1 MTPVGTSSSPRL
13 LALHTLRLRGVA
25 EAEEIAEYMG
35 ADLEAIRAELARL
48 ESEDLVRYRRGRIGG
63 YAHTPEGRATGER
76 LLAEEL
82 DEHGLRPRI
91 EAAYEEFLTFNRQ
104 LLTVCTSWQ
113 LRTVDGQS
121 VPNDHRDTAHDEAV
135 LDALVSLDQRVQPV
149 LAALVEALDRFAG
162 HQRRLRYSLDRV
174 LAGEHDWL
182 TRPMFPSYHSVWFE
196 LHEDLLA
203 TLGRDRTTEGSP

>member
-1 MTPVGTSSSPRL
+1 MGVASSPRL
-13 LALHTLRLRGVA
+13 LALHALRLRGVA
-25 EAEEIAEYMG
+25 EADQIAEYMG
-35 ADLEAIRAELARL
+35 VDVEPIRAELARL

-63 YAHTPEGRATGER
+63 YAHTPEGRALGER
-76 LLAEEL
+76 LVADEL
-82 DEHGLRPRI
+82 DEQGLRPRI
-91 EAAYEEFLTFNRQ
+91 EATYEEFLTFNRQ

-113 LRTVDGQS
+113 LRTVDGQTA
-121 VPNDHRDTAHDEAV
+121 PNDHRDPRHDEAV
-135 LDALVSLDQRVQPV
+135 LDALVALDQRVQPV

-162 HQRRLRYSLDRV
+162 HQRRLRYALDRV

-182 TRPMFPSYHSVWFE
+182 TRPMFPSYHSCWFE